1 MNHWT
6 SIRIDQTTGLGSII
20 DTIRQFDPRQ
30 SSNSASSLLTRFLD
44 SNPQYRKRVKS
55 LAINGMGRT
64 TPVTSSSVLAVIVLW
79 LDSEEA
85 AKVRDTAAK
94 TLVGTLAGSEELQ
107 GIIEARRSMVTPLE
121 KRFYSG
127 KGNLLLGQANA
138 LVSAPGFK
146 GDQKYNNAQGPITS
160 PEKAKVNVEKG
171 TNGKSGLVT
180 RDSNRKRRAEAI
192 KNGGINDDS
201 HRLSLPTLAEL
212 LGHRHP
218 TGTEEVDVPEEGFQ
232 DADEDQD
239 SRHSDNNE
247 SDDDDESVESIHS
260 DENDVSEMA
269 PKKKAVR
276 NENEDEGSEYSDS
289 YSDSYSGTDSDSDS
303 YSESRSESGD
313 DENDDK
319 IKPKAVTRKR
329 APAVNVQD
337 GGKPKAKPKAN
348 QKAKT
353 APKAKKAAP
362 KAKKAKATKKA
373 KGMFQI

>member
-44 SNPQYRKRVKS
+44 SNPQYRKRIKS

-107 GIIEARRSMVTPLE
+107 GSIEARRSMVTPLE

-160 PEKAKVNVEKG
+160 PEKAKATVEKG
-171 TNGKSGLVT
+171 TNGKSGLVAK
-180 RDSNRKRRAEAI
+180 DSKRKRRAKALKEAR
-192 KNGGINDDS
+192 GDTNDDS

-218 TGTEEVDVPEEGFQ
+218 TGTEEEEMPEEGFQ

-239 SRHSDNNE
+239 SSLSDNDE
-247 SDDDDESVESIHS
+247 SDNDDESVESIHS

-269 PKKKAVR
+269 PKAKR
-276 NENEDEGSEYSDS
+276 NENEPEGSEYSDS
-289 YSDSYSGTDSDSDS
+289 YSDSYSGTDSDSYSDTN
-303 YSESRSESGD
+303 SESD
-313 DENDDK
+313 DEDNDIDK
-319 IKPKAVTRKR
+319 TKAKAVTRKR
-329 APAVNVQD
+329 APAVKVQD

-362 KAKKAKATKKA
+362 KAPKAKAPKT

>member
-107 GIIEARRSMVTPLE
+107 DIIEARRSMVTPLE

-138 LVSAPGFK
+138 IVSAPGFK
-146 GDQKYNNAQGPITS
+146 GDQKYNKMQGPITS
-160 PEKAKVNVEKG
+160 PEKAKPNGTNG

-180 RDSNRKRRAEAI
+180 RDSKRKRRAEAI
-192 KNGGINDDS
+192 KNGGMNDDS

-218 TGTEEVDVPEEGFQ
+218 TGTEEEEMPEESFQ
-232 DADEDQD
+232 GADEQD
-239 SRHSDNNE
+239 SSSSDKYE
-247 SDDDDESVESIHS
+247 SDDDEESVESIHS

-269 PKKKAVR
+269 PMKKAVR

-313 DENDDK
+313 DDGDIDK
-319 IKPKAVTRKR
+319 TKPKAVTRKR
-329 APAVNVQD
+329 APKVKVQD
-337 GGKPKAKPKAN
+337 GGKPKAKA
-348 QKAKT
+348 

>member
-1 MNHWT
+1 
-6 SIRIDQTTGLGSII
+6 
-20 DTIRQFDPRQ
+20 
-30 SSNSASSLLTRFLD
+30 
-44 SNPQYRKRVKS
+44 
-55 LAINGMGRT
+55 MGRT

-107 GIIEARRSMVTPLE
+107 DIIEARRSMVTPLE

-160 PEKAKVNVEKG
+160 PEKAKPNVEKG

-180 RDSNRKRRAEAI
+180 MDSKRKRRAEAI
-192 KNGGINDDS
+192 KNGGMNDDS

-218 TGTEEVDVPEEGFQ
+218 TGTEEEDVPEESFQ
-232 DADEDQD
+232 DAEDQD
-239 SRHSDNNE
+239 SLH
-247 SDDDDESVESIHS
+247 SDDDDESIHS
-260 DENDVSEMA
+260 DENDVSQMA
-269 PKKKAVR
+269 PKANR

-289 YSDSYSGTDSDSDS
+289 CSDSYSDADSDSDS
-303 YSESRSESGD
+303 YSDSRTESGD
-313 DENDDK
+313 DDNDIDK
-319 IKPKAVTRKR
+319 TKAKAVARKR
-329 APAVNVQD
+329 APAVEVQD
-337 GGKPKAKPKAN
+337 GGRPKAKPKARP
-348 QKAKT
+348 KAKT
-353 APKAKKAAP
+353 APKE
-362 KAKKAKATKKA
+362 KKAKATKKA

>member
-1 MNHWT
+1 
-6 SIRIDQTTGLGSII
+6 
-20 DTIRQFDPRQ
+20 
-30 SSNSASSLLTRFLD
+30 
-44 SNPQYRKRVKS
+44 
-55 LAINGMGRT
+55 
-64 TPVTSSSVLAVIVLW
+64 VIVLW

-107 GIIEARRSMVTPLE
+107 DIIEARRSMVTPLE

-160 PEKAKVNVEKG
+160 PEKVKPNG

-180 RDSNRKRRAEAI
+180 MDSKRKRRAEAI
-192 KNGGINDDS
+192 KNGGMIDDS

-218 TGTEEVDVPEEGFQ
+218 TGTEEEEMPEESFQ
-232 DADEDQD
+232 GADEQD
-239 SRHSDNNE
+239 SLHSNKYE

-289 YSDSYSGTDSDSDS
+289 YSDSYSCTDSDSDS

-313 DENDDK
+313 DDNDIDK
-319 IKPKAVTRKR
+319 TKAKAVTRKR
-329 APAVNVQD
+329 APVAKVQD
-337 GGKPKAKPKAN
+337 GGKPKAKPKSN

-353 APKAKKAAP
+353 AP